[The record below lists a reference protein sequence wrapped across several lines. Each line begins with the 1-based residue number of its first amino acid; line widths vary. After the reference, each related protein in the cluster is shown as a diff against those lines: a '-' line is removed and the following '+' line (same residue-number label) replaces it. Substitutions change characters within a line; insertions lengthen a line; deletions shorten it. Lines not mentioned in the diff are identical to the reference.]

1 MAQEGQWEDHQSSS
15 IWRSPDPQST
25 LGPEQDDLLHILL
38 LVWLHALQLGL
49 THAGGERLLLVGL
62 VQVVGW
68 PPKEEEGPLK
78 AAGWPR
84 HLGQAI

>member
-25 LGPEQDDLLHILL
+25 LGPEQDDLLQVLL
-38 LVWLHALQLGL
+38 LI
-49 THAGGERLLLVGL
+49 RLLAQQLSTLLAGLEGLVLVEL

-68 PPKEEEGPLK
+68 QPREGGPLK
-78 AAGWPR
+78 ATGWLH
-84 HLGQAI
+84 HLGQTPF